1 MTDDPT
7 VFERFLALAKRE
19 LAAEDVQILG
29 TSEAVP
35 DAANVVTARLPDGR
49 HVVAS
54 FNEAPRE
61 RDVLER
67 RLAMLAGTF
76 EGALAAPPSERT
88 RARPP
93 AASSLHDELKAL
105 CVRARAA
112 DVVVIDADSPV
123 IWGSAAVS
131 AKPRARNDVLL
142 RDVSQRELVSVP
154 DGESG
159 PLQDILAPDESSTMT
174 SDLADDD
181 DEHAEA
187 EPVDP
192 VVTRS
197 AVASLRALHALGSV
211 HKGRHARH
219 VQREG
224 DFYLA
229 LSFAGIYILVI
240 VFDDAFDELRAERAA
255 QDALPRITRLVEAL
269 PPLDPE
275 PQPMGGVIALRRGS
289 RRR

>member
-1 MTDDPT
+1 MTDDKV

-19 LAAEDVQILG
+19 LAATDVLLLG
-29 TSEAVP
+29 ASEQVP
-35 DAANVVTARLPDGR
+35 DAENVVVARLGDGS

-54 FNEAPRE
+54 FQEAPKDRE
-61 RDVLER
+61 ALER
-67 RLAMLAGTF
+67 RLSMLAGTF
-76 EGALAAPPSERT
+76 EGVLGAPPSERT
-88 RARPP
+88 RARAPV
-93 AASSLHDELKAL
+93 ASSLHEELKAL
-105 CVRARAA
+105 SVRARAA

-159 PLQDILAPDESSTMT
+159 PLQDILAPDESTT
-174 SDLADDD
+174 ALSDLDD
-181 DEHAEA
+181 DEPDA
-187 EPVDP
+187 VDP
-192 VVTRS
+192 AVTRS
-197 AVASLRALHALGSV
+197 AVASLRKLSLLSTI
-211 HKGRHARH
+211 HKGRHIRH

-229 LSFAGIYILVI
+229 LSFAGIYVLCL
-240 VFDDAFDELRAERAA
+240 VFDGEFDELRAERAA
-255 QDALPRITRLVEAL
+255 QDALPRIARLVEAL
-269 PPLDPE
+269 PPIDPE
-275 PQPMGGVIALRRGS
+275 PQPMGGVIALRRSS